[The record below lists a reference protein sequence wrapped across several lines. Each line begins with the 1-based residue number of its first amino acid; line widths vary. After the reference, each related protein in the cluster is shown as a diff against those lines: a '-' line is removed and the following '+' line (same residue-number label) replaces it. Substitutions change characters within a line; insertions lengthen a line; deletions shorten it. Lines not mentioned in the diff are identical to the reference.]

1 MTKPKK
7 GPRPASTYRGA
18 RRNATRPTGAIMQR
32 RGPEPCFISLAP
44 RHIPL
49 NRSQNWSRA
58 TSTFTSYEHAR
69 QIGPSAEPV
78 R

>member
-1 MTKPKK
+1 MPKHKK

-32 RGPEPCFISLAP
+32 RGDDARFISLAP
-44 RHIPL
+44 YRIKL
-49 NRSQNWSRA
+49 NRSQHWPRA
-58 TSTFTSYEHAR
+58 RSYQHAR
-69 QIGPSAEPV
+69 EIGPSAEVV